1 MNCVSITHDVYEIKV
16 LFIEA
21 LPLKKNDEK
30 NHKQEYFTWANSFM
44 VNFLAPIFQ
53 IYRSEISLA

>member
-16 LFIEA
+16 LFKEA

-30 NHKQEYFTWANSFM
+30 NHKQEYFT
-44 VNFLAPIFQ
+44 
-53 IYRSEISLA
+53 